1 MYLQCHQ
8 GRRESHSRIV
18 AGVVREVLREG
29 SFTAR
34 IWLLSTEHGQL
45 RPPRFRA
52 AAWAEDPHTPAEE
65 CPEEA
70 EPMTPA
76 EDAAPA
82 PPSATAPEE
91 SAWES
96 WESLREDEEDAE
108 DEDGSYVRGG
118 SRGELEVLDVNFCG
132 RARRRLARHARR
144 ARIPLVSRALVVEEE
159 FVDVDI
165 VTNEVHDAE
174 PDRTLHMEVS
184 SDEAEAN
191 VSHVSFPQQSPA
203 QMPRGQ
209 RRPVTSAAMSINSGR
224 EVRLAPR
231 SKRKA
236 KAKPRPAL
244 SAASTASTASGSSA
258 RRGQDSFDTLPT
270 SSTERLESDGWGAAG
285 FPSACSLLLP
295 LPFVSR
301 LWLWRTMD

>member
-1 MYLQCHQ
+1 MPP
-8 GRRESHSRIV
+8 
-18 AGVVREVLREG
+18 AAEG
-29 SFTAR
+29 
-34 IWLLSTEHGQL
+34 
-45 RPPRFRA
+45 
-52 AAWAEDPHTPAEE
+52 
-65 CPEEA
+65 
-70 EPMTPA
+70 
-76 EDAAPA
+76 A
-82 PPSATAPEE
+82 PPPATATEE

-96 WESLREDEEDAE
+96 WGSLREDEEDAE
-108 DEDGSYVRGG
+108 DEDGSYVRSG

-191 VSHVSFPQQSPA
+191 VSDVSFPQQSP
-203 QMPRGQ
+203 QMPPMPRGQ
-209 RRPVTSAAMSINSGR
+209 RPVTSAAMSINSGR

-301 LWLWRTMD
+301 LWLWRSMD